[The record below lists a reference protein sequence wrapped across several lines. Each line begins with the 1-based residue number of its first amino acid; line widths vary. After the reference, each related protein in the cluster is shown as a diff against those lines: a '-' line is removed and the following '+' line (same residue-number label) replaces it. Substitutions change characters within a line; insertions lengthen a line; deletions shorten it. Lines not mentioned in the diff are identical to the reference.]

1 MKSFSSSFLGNF
13 TFVAGALLISTMG
26 VVLYSATSA
35 ARDASAHARV
45 AQEIVT
51 TLDELTEQTVRTE
64 SDQRA
69 FLLTQDEA
77 FATARDRDQ
86 QRLQDAIALLRG
98 LVAPDPGQ
106 LGEVE
111 KVNGLLVARYQ
122 RFRTNGEERR
132 VAGLDAV
139 VGRLVGAGRRA
150 AETDSMIETLR
161 ERAVTQLE
169 RRLAEE
175 RAQQSL
181 AIKALLLASAI
192 GLLVLLPAYGGFYVQ
207 SRARDRSESKLRLI
221 NERLPGVLYQARRG
235 PQGKF
240 SLTYVSGFQPGRSRT
255 AADVPDWESLEQL
268 IDERDQ
274 PHFRAELARAVES
287 LPVFRCDY
295 RVSQPDG
302 GEKWMH
308 NEASLERQ
316 RDGSILLNGYLT
328 DVTEFKQ
335 MQAAVDQAKDEALV
349 SNQSKEAAEQIAMA
363 KSAFLATM
371 SHEIRTPMNGVI
383 GMTSLL
389 LETQLT
395 REQREFTEVIRQSG
409 EGLLVVIND
418 ILDYS
423 KIESGHMELEWQ
435 PFDLQE
441 AVESSIELLS
451 LKAQEKKLDVMYL
464 IDPGVPA
471 WVCGDLTRLRQV
483 LVNLIANALKF
494 TERGEVFVSVR
505 LAAAEGGPPLPGT
518 PLRLEVCVQDTGI
531 GIPRDRLGRLF
542 QAFSQVDS
550 STARRFGGTG
560 LGLAISRRL
569 VEAMGG
575 QLWVESEAGVGSRF
589 FFDFTTE
596 AAVPVAGVAQR
607 EHQEL
612 RGRRALLIDDNGTN
626 LRILGLQAQ
635 GWGMIPRASASAE
648 QALAWVAEGEPFD
661 IVITDMHMDEMDGVQ
676 FARRLRA
683 MRAGLPI
690 VLLSSGS
697 VRQTQ
702 DAALFDA
709 VLSKPARQL
718 ALRDAVVD
726 ALTTVRAVQRSV
738 DGETSPFD
746 PSLARRYP
754 LRILLAEDNEVNRQV
769 ALRMLKAFGY
779 QADVAGNGI
788 EAIAA
793 LQRQPYDLVLMDIQM
808 PEMDGLQATRRIVR
822 AFPPESRP
830 RVVAMS
836 ANALREDMDVAVLAG
851 VDDYVVKPFSA
862 AVLRAALERSGVARG
877 GRNQS
882 PPVSQGQVSGG
893 PRPALDDR
901 MLREFLAIDPS
912 GDFLG
917 RLITSFTTNSREALA
932 ELGRALSQG
941 RCDAVQSAAHQ
952 LVGMTSN
959 LGLEEIA
966 RLGRK
971 IDALARGGTVDG
983 CELLLADCE
992 RELERGLLELGE
1004 FLRMHQQARV

>member
-13 TFVAGALLISTMG
+13 TFLLGALLIATTG
-26 VVLYSATSA
+26 VLRYSASSA
-35 ARDASAHARV
+35 ASEASAHARV
-45 AQEIVT
+45 AQQIVT
-51 TLDELTEQTVRTE
+51 TLDELTEQMVRSE
-64 SDQRA
+64 SDQRG
-69 FLLTQDEA
+69 FLLTRDEA
-77 FATARDRDQ
+77 FVRAREHDHVE
-86 QRLQDAIALLRG
+86 LLDAVAMLRR
-98 LVAPDPGQ
+98 LVAQDPKQ
-106 LGEVE
+106 LAEIDKINV
-111 KVNGLLVARYQ
+111 LLVARND
-122 RFRTNGEERR
+122 RFLMSAEERR
-132 VAGLDAV
+132 VSGLDTV
-139 VGRLVGAGRRA
+139 IWRLAGTGKRA
-150 AETDSMIETLR
+150 ADTDAMIEALR
-161 ERAVTQLE
+161 AQAVAELE
-169 RRLAEE
+169 RSLAEE
-175 RAQQSL
+175 EAQQSF
-181 AIKALLLASAI
+181 ASKALLMASAI
-192 GLLVLLPAYGGFYVQ
+192 GLLVLLPAYGGFYLQ

-255 AADVPDWESLEQL
+255 AAEVPDWESLEQQ

-274 PHFRAELARAVES
+274 LHFRAELARAVES
-287 LPVFRCDY
+287 LSVFRCDY
-295 RVSQPDG
+295 RVPQPDG

-308 NEASLERQ
+308 NEASLVRQ
-316 RDGSILLNGYLT
+316 PDGSILLNGYVT

-451 LKAQEKKLDVMYL
+451 LKAQEKKLDVIYQVDL
-464 IDPGVPA
+464 AVPA

-505 LAAAEGGPPLPGT
+505 QAGTEGGPPPPGT

-531 GIPRDRLGRLF
+531 GIPRDCLGQLF

-575 QLWVESEAGVGSRF
+575 RLWVESEAGVGSRF

-596 AAVPVAGVAQR
+596 AAVPVAGAAHR
-607 EHQEL
+607 EHQGL
-612 RGRRALLIDDNGTN
+612 RGKRALLVDDNSTN

-635 GWGMIPRASASAE
+635 GWGMIPRASVSAE
-648 QALAWVAEGEPFD
+648 QALGWVADGEPFD

-726 ALTTVRAVQRSV
+726 ALSTVRAVQRST

-793 LQRQPYDLVLMDIQM
+793 LRRQPYDLVLMDIQM

-822 AFPPESRP
+822 DFPPESRP

-862 AVLRAALERSGVARG
+862 HVLRAALERSGVAQGR
-877 GRNQS
+877 RNQP
-882 PPVSQGQVSGG
+882 PPVPQEKVSGQ

-941 RCDAVQSAAHQ
+941 RCDAVASAAHQ

-966 RLGRK
+966 RLCRK
-971 IDALARGGTVDG
+971 IESLARGGTVDG
-983 CELLLADCE
+983 CELLLAGCE
-992 RELERGLLELGE
+992 RELESGLLELHD
-1004 FLRMHQQARV
+1004 FLRAHQQARV

>member
-1 MKSFSSSFLGNF
+1 MKIISSSFLGNF
-13 TFVAGALLISTMG
+13 TFLLGALLIATMG

-45 AQEIVT
+45 AQDIVT
-51 TLDELTEQTVRTE
+51 TLDELTEQTVRCE
-64 SDQRA
+64 SDQRG

-77 FATARDRDQ
+77 FARAREADRDKVQ
-86 QRLQDAIALLRG
+86 AAIALLRR
-98 LVAPDPGQ
+98 LMASEPRQ
-106 LGEVE
+106 LSDLN
-111 KVNGLLVARYQ
+111 KVNELLVARYR
-122 RFRTNGEERR
+122 RFVAGAEERR
-132 VAGLDAV
+132 VSGLDAV
-139 VGRLVGAGRRA
+139 VGRLAGAGKRA
-150 AETDSMIETLR
+150 AEVDTLIESLR
-161 ERAVTQLE
+161 QQAVTLLE
-169 RRLAEE
+169 QRLAEE
-175 RAQQSL
+175 RAQQSF
-181 AIKALLLASAI
+181 AIKALVLASAI

-207 SRARDRSESKLRLI
+207 SRARDRSESRLRLI
-221 NERLPGVLYQARRG
+221 NERLPGVLYQARRA
-235 PQGKF
+235 PDGKL
-240 SLTYVSGFQPGRSRT
+240 SLTYVSGFDPGRSRT
-255 AADVPDWESLEQL
+255 GAEVPDWEELEER
-268 IDERDQ
+268 IDERDR
-274 PHFRAELARAVES
+274 PHFRAELARAVQS
-287 LPVFRCDY
+287 SPTFRCDY
-295 RVSQPDG
+295 RVPQPGG

-308 NEASLERQ
+308 NEAALER
-316 RDGSILLNGYLT
+316 RPDGVVVMNGYVN
-328 DVTEFKQ
+328 DITELKE
-335 MQAAVDQAKDEALV
+335 MQAAVYQAKDEALV
-349 SNQSKEAAEQIAMA
+349 SHQSKEAAEQIALA

-389 LETQLT
+389 LETPLT
-395 REQREFTEVIRQSG
+395 KEQREFTEVIRQSG

-423 KIESGHMELEWQ
+423 KIESGHMQLEWQ

-451 LKAQEKKLDVMYL
+451 LKAQEKKLDVIYL
-464 IDPGVPA
+464 VDPAVPP
-471 WVCGDLTRLRQV
+471 WVCGDPTRLRQV

-494 TERGEVFVSVR
+494 TERGEIFVSVR
-505 LAAAEGGPPLPGT
+505 QAGAQAGPTPPGT
-518 PLRLEVCVQDTGI
+518 PLRLEVCVRDTGI
-531 GIPRDRLGRLF
+531 GIPRDRLDRLF

-575 QLWVESEAGVGSRF
+575 RLWVESEPGAGSRF

-596 AAVPVAGVAQR
+596 AAAPVASAAQR
-607 EHQEL
+607 EHEQV
-612 RGRRALLIDDNGTN
+612 RGKRVLLVDDNSTN

-635 GWGMIPRASASAE
+635 GWGMTARASPSAE
-648 QALAWVAEGEPFD
+648 QALAWVADGEPFD

-683 MRAGLPI
+683 LRAGLPI

-697 VRQTQ
+697 VRQVQ

-726 ALTTVRAVQRSV
+726 AMTAARAVQRSA

-793 LQRQPYDLVLMDIQM
+793 LRRQRYDLVLMDIQM
-808 PEMDGLQATRRIVR
+808 PEMDGLEATRRIVR
-822 AFPPESRP
+822 DFVPDSRP

-862 AVLRAALERSGVARG
+862 PVLRAALERSGVAL
-877 GRNQS
+877 GRRSQ
-882 PPVSQGQVSGG
+882 PPVPQERAGAE
-893 PRPALDDR
+893 PHAALDDR
-901 MLREFLAIDPS
+901 MLREFMAIDPS
-912 GDFLG
+912 GQFLV
-917 RLITSFTTNSREALA
+917 RLIASFSTNSREALG
-932 ELGRALSQG
+932 ELGRALAQG
-941 RCDAVQSAAHQ
+941 RCDGVQAAAHQ

-959 LGLEEIA
+959 LGLHQIA

-971 IDALARGGTVDG
+971 IDALARDGTVDG
-983 CELLLADCE
+983 CELLLAGCE
-992 RELERGLLELGE
+992 RELERGLLALRE
-1004 FLRMHQQARV
+1004 FLRVHQQAQV